1 MRHVRRGRI
10 KAIYNLGNNYA
21 EILEIEVS
29 ESSGVLNTPLRD
41 IYFPDSVVVGAI
53 VRDDKVLVPIGDD
66 MIRAGDRVIILAANG
81 KATKIEKMF
90 SSQVDLF

>member
-1 MRHVRRGRI
+1 M
-10 KAIYNLGNNYA
+10 
-21 EILEIEVS
+21 
-29 ESSGVLNTPLRD
+29 
-41 IYFPDSVVVGAI
+41 
-53 VRDDKVLVPIGDD
+53 LVPIGDD